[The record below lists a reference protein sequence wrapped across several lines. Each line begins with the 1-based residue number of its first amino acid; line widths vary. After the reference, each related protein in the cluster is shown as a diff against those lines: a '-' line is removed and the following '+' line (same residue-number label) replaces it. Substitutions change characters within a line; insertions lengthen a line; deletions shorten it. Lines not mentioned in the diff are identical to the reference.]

1 MKVFEA
7 KTLMSEATD
16 RAKEYKE
23 LRTQM
28 VNLRKA
34 LQSVAELDDSEFSGK
49 GANNI
54 KAFYHDH
61 VGVTDQWI
69 DYIDMKIAFFNSIA
83 GVVENKGLSDAYVEE
98 SFLEHELA
106 NAHKKSKSIMSEQK
120 KAMKDILN
128 DIDNILPLDLFST
141 ETFKDELADAND
153 KRKKTI
159 EKLGDLDEDL
169 LTDYAMSE
177 PNEQFIKS
185 DFQKLQEATGKGKN
199 ATPIHYNAKAYR
211 ESDIHKNKGDI
222 EKRTEAYLT
231 IKKKEEKER
240 EIKELQ
246 KKLNTLVDDPDEYLK
261 VAKEIG
267 YDNLTTEQ
275 QEYVKSLE
283 FWGNPL
289 RATKDILKEQ
299 IDSVY
304 EGLLAGI
311 DDTEKTVKE
320 YLAPIDAAG
329 KKLGPVYEYY
339 KGKQMAYYDFSKETG
354 EGLLGIAKFGIDLGL
369 DPKGTIKSVFEFD
382 YKKAWDSTWD
392 EVKESWDKNFV
403 HGDMYSQSHYTT
415 YFTLNVASLFISG
428 GGGAVTKS
436 GSVVSQVGK
445 VAEKGISKSGKKG
458 VNSAGNVG
466 KSASKKVVK
475 DTKDFGKLFKKGL
488 ESIPNPFAKELLLA
502 SDVPI
507 NVLNLQKSGQD
518 TIQQI
523 KKSFDVDHG
532 SKENANSSKLT
543 SEAKSVSNMKEFFND
558 GFGKTIKNNVKK
570 TKNQFQG
577 QSIYEVNKKLDNPY
591 LKKGDRFYLDNLHKD
606 HLEVF
611 DKRGNLR
618 VVLNLDGTLNEVK
631 TKNAIGRKLK

>member
-83 GVVENKGLSDAYVEE
+83 GAVEDKGLSDAYIEE

-128 DIDNILPLDLFST
+128 DIDDILPLDLFST

-169 LTDYAMSE
+169 LTEYAMSE

-211 ESDIHKNKGDI
+211 ESDIHKKKGDI

-231 IKKKEEKER
+231 IKKEEAKER
-240 EIKELQ
+240 EIKDLK
-246 KKLNTLVDDPDEYLK
+246 KKLANGVSDPDEYLEI
-261 VAKEIG
+261 AKKIG
-267 YDNLTTEQ
+267 YENLEPAQLQYVVQLEQ
-275 QEYVKSLE
+275 AKQLKSVGESVINAGKTAL
-283 FWGNPL
+283 
-289 RATKDILKEQ
+289 DI
-299 IDSVY
+299 IDGVND
-304 EGLLAGI
+304 GLNDAI
-311 DDTEKTVKE
+311 DDTIYGIKDLVVGAWEFSQLPMELKLAKTITTVLSVPSYPK
-320 YLAPIDAAG
+320 IIWTNIVDSWNDKMINGDAYSRAHYISYAVG
-329 KKLGPVYEYY
+329 NIVG
-339 KGKQMAYYDFSKETG
+339 
-354 EGLLGIAKFGIDLGL
+354 
-369 DPKGTIKSVFEFD
+369 PKGAGAAV
-382 YKKAWDSTWD
+382 
-392 EVKESWDKNFV
+392 
-403 HGDMYSQSHYTT
+403 QTT
-415 YFTLNVASLFISG
+415 
-428 GGGAVTKS
+428 TKLS
-436 GSVVSQVGK
+436 KVGK
-445 VAEKGISKSGKKG
+445 VVEGGTAASHVNKGITKGNNLINPFFKNRYEPALVGIAQDIENTHNVKNTPLLKSIIEEEKNNAFHKINVTFRQGYDTHLVEVEDIVRKKNKGIVGGHNLQNFEKAFIDKGWDLESCIISKREHPTIDGIYEIEYG
-458 VNSAGNVG
+458 LPALDREGNIKPG
-466 KSASKKVVK
+466 ELKKVRTPKTVYDPEK
-475 DTKDFGKLFKKGL
+475 
-488 ESIPNPFAKELLLA
+488 
-502 SDVPI
+502 
-507 NVLNLQKSGQD
+507 
-518 TIQQI
+518 
-523 KKSFDVDHG
+523 
-532 SKENANSSKLT
+532 
-543 SEAKSVSNMKEFFND
+543 VSNEQMLQWGEEAMKNGEVVGRKVTGYAKNGLKFEGYIDEATGEITNFF
-558 GFGKTIKNNVKK
+558 
-570 TKNQFQG
+570 
-577 QSIYEVNKKLDNPY
+577 P
-591 LKKGDRFYLDNLHKD
+591 
-606 HLEVF
+606 
-611 DKRGNLR
+611 
-618 VVLNLDGTLNEVK
+618 TLND
-631 TKNAIGRKLK
+631 

>member
-1 MKVFEA
+1 MPG
-7 KTLMSEATD
+7 LS
-16 RAKEYKE
+16 R
-23 LRTQM
+23 
-28 VNLRKA
+28 
-34 LQSVAELDDSEFSGK
+34 
-49 GANNI
+49 
-54 KAFYHDH
+54 
-61 VGVTDQWI
+61 
-69 DYIDMKIAFFNSIA
+69 
-83 GVVENKGLSDAYVEE
+83 NKGLSDAYVEE

-128 DIDNILPLDLFST
+128 DIDDILTLDLFST

-169 LTDYAMSE
+169 LTEYAMSE

-211 ESDIHKNKGDI
+211 ESDIHKKKGDI

-283 FWGNPL
+283 FWDNPL

-299 IDSVY
+299 IDGVY

-329 KKLGPVYEYY
+329 KKYLGPVYEYY

-369 DPKGTIKSVFEFD
+369 DPEGTIKSVYEFD

-436 GSVVSQVGK
+436 GSVVSKVGR
-445 VAEKGISKSGKKG
+445 VAEKGTSKSGKKG
-458 VNSAGNVG
+458 LNSAGNVG
-466 KSASKKVVK
+466 KSASKKVIK
-475 DTKDFGKLFKKGL
+475 DTKDFGELLKRGL

-502 SDVPI
+502 SDIPI

-523 KKSFDVDHG
+523 KKSFNVDHG
-532 SKENANSSKLT
+532 SKGNANSSKVT

-558 GFGKTIKNNVKK
+558 GFGKSIKNNVTK

>member
-83 GVVENKGLSDAYVEE
+83 GAVEDKGLSDAYIEE

-128 DIDNILPLDLFST
+128 DIDDILPLDLFST
-141 ETFKDELADAND
+141 ENFKNELADAND

-169 LTDYAMSE
+169 LTEYALSE

-211 ESDIHKNKGDI
+211 ESDIHKKKGDI

-240 EIKELQ
+240 EIEKLKERLENYDYADADEFYSMAKTIGYENLTEDQQRYFTQIENTHELTEGFKGVGVGLYDVGKDTVIGLKDLAVGAWEFSQLSDKQ
-246 KKLNTLVDDPDEYLK
+246 KVATTISTVLNTPSYAKIIWQNIADSWNDKFINGDTYSKAHYVTYVIGNLVGLK
-261 VAKEIG
+261 GAGSAVKVSSKIAKTG
-267 YDNLTTEQ
+267 
-275 QEYVKSLE
+275 
-283 FWGNPL
+283 
-289 RATKDILKEQ
+289 ATKVDKVLE
-299 IDSVY
+299 
-304 EGLLAGI
+304 AG
-311 DDTEKTVKE
+311 EKTATNHV
-320 YLAPIDAAG
+320 
-329 KKLGPVYEYY
+329 
-339 KGKQMAYYDFSKETG
+339 
-354 EGLLGIAKFGIDLGL
+354 
-369 DPKGTIKSVFEFD
+369 
-382 YKKAWDSTWD
+382 
-392 EVKESWDKNFV
+392 N
-403 HGDMYSQSHYTT
+403 
-415 YFTLNVASLFISG
+415 
-428 GGGAVTKS
+428 
-436 GSVVSQVGK
+436 
-445 VAEKGISKSGKKG
+445 KGISKGKKYIKSLSGNKDELALVGIAQDIENTYNVKNTSILKKEIQSKQDQFVQAAPYTHKDAFGNTVTTNLKNGHLKNDVHPVTG
-458 VNSAGNVG
+458 VPYDKDGFPIFDPVAEVKID
-466 KSASKKVVK
+466 KSLYLQK
-475 DTKDFGKLFKKGL
+475 DTVQFKK
-488 ESIPNPFAKELLLA
+488 ATELLQQE
-502 SDVPI
+502 I
-507 NVLNLQKSGQD
+507 NKNPELKKHFTEMQLK
-518 TIQQI
+518 QI
-523 KKSFDVDHG
+523 SKGKKPKGFTWHHHQNEGIMQLVDADIHGKTGHTGGRNIWGGG
-532 SKENANSSKLT
+532 SK
-543 SEAKSVSNMKEFFND
+543 
-558 GFGKTIKNNVKK
+558 
-570 TKNQFQG
+570 
-577 QSIYEVNKKLDNPY
+577 Y
-591 LKKGDRFYLDNLHKD
+591 R
-606 HLEVF
+606 
-611 DKRGNLR
+611 
-618 VVLNLDGTLNEVK
+618 
-631 TKNAIGRKLK
+631 

>member
-83 GVVENKGLSDAYVEE
+83 GAVEDKSLSDAYIEE

-128 DIDNILPLDLFST
+128 DIDDILPLDLFST
-141 ETFKDELADAND
+141 ETFKNELADAND

-169 LTDYAMSE
+169 LTEYAMSE

-211 ESDIHKNKGDI
+211 ESDIHKKKGDI

-240 EIKELQ
+240 EIEKLKERLKNYDYADADEFYSMAKTIGYENLTEDQQRYFTQIENTHELTEGFKGVGVGLYDVGKDTVIGLKDLAVGAWEFSQLSDKQ
-246 KKLNTLVDDPDEYLK
+246 KVATTISTVLNTPSYAKIIWKNIADSWNDKFINGDTYSKAHYVTYVIGNLVGLK
-261 VAKEIG
+261 GAGSAVKVSSKIAKTG
-267 YDNLTTEQ
+267 
-275 QEYVKSLE
+275 
-283 FWGNPL
+283 
-289 RATKDILKEQ
+289 ATKVDKVLE
-299 IDSVY
+299 
-304 EGLLAGI
+304 AG
-311 DDTEKTVKE
+311 EKTATNHV
-320 YLAPIDAAG
+320 
-329 KKLGPVYEYY
+329 
-339 KGKQMAYYDFSKETG
+339 
-354 EGLLGIAKFGIDLGL
+354 
-369 DPKGTIKSVFEFD
+369 
-382 YKKAWDSTWD
+382 
-392 EVKESWDKNFV
+392 N
-403 HGDMYSQSHYTT
+403 
-415 YFTLNVASLFISG
+415 
-428 GGGAVTKS
+428 
-436 GSVVSQVGK
+436 
-445 VAEKGISKSGKKG
+445 KGISKGKKYIKSLSGNKDELALVGIAQDIENTYNVKNTSILKKEIQSKQDQFVQAAPYTHKDAFGNTVTTNLKNGHLKNDVHPVTG
-458 VNSAGNVG
+458 VPYDKDGFPIFDPVAEVKID
-466 KSASKKVVK
+466 KSLYLQK
-475 DTKDFGKLFKKGL
+475 DTVQFKK
-488 ESIPNPFAKELLLA
+488 ATELLQQE
-502 SDVPI
+502 I
-507 NVLNLQKSGQD
+507 NKNPELKKHFTEMQLK
-518 TIQQI
+518 QI
-523 KKSFDVDHG
+523 SKGKKPKGFTWHHHQNEGIMQLVDADIHGKTGHTGGRNIWGGG
-532 SKENANSSKLT
+532 SK
-543 SEAKSVSNMKEFFND
+543 
-558 GFGKTIKNNVKK
+558 
-570 TKNQFQG
+570 
-577 QSIYEVNKKLDNPY
+577 Y
-591 LKKGDRFYLDNLHKD
+591 R
-606 HLEVF
+606 
-611 DKRGNLR
+611 
-618 VVLNLDGTLNEVK
+618 
-631 TKNAIGRKLK
+631 

>member
-83 GVVENKGLSDAYVEE
+83 GAVEDKGLSDAYIEE

-128 DIDNILPLDLFST
+128 DIDDILPLDLFST

-169 LTDYAMSE
+169 LTEYAMSE

-211 ESDIHKNKGDI
+211 ESDIHKKKGDI

-240 EIKELQ
+240 EIEKLKERL
-246 KKLNTLVDDPDEYLK
+246 KNYDYADADEFYSM
-261 VAKEIG
+261 AKTIG
-267 YDNLTTEQ
+267 YDNLIEDQ
-275 QEYVKSLE
+275 QRYFTQIENTRELMAGAKGTVTALYDMTAETLDYMAHNHPVDMFINSAVAVYHYDSTFNSIKDAIVTSYVRNVKN
-283 FWGNPL
+283 G
-289 RATKDILKEQ
+289 
-299 IDSVY
+299 
-304 EGLLAGI
+304 
-311 DDTEKTVKE
+311 DTESTAHWITCAAVNIFALKGAGSVAKIGVKT
-320 YLAPIDAAG
+320 AG
-329 KKLGPVYEYY
+329 K
-339 KGKQMAYYDFSKETG
+339 A
-354 EGLLGIAKFGIDLGL
+354 
-369 DPKGTIKSVFEFD
+369 
-382 YKKAWDSTWD
+382 
-392 EVKESWDKNFV
+392 
-403 HGDMYSQSHYTT
+403 
-415 YFTLNVASLFISG
+415 
-428 GGGAVTKS
+428 AV
-436 GSVVSQVGK
+436 
-445 VAEKGISKSGKKG
+445 
-458 VNSAGNVG
+458 
-466 KSASKKVVK
+466 KKV
-475 DTKDFGKLFKKGL
+475 
-488 ESIPNPFAKELLLA
+488 S
-502 SDVPI
+502 
-507 NVLNLQKSGQD
+507 
-518 TIQQI
+518 
-523 KKSFDVDHG
+523 
-532 SKENANSSKLT
+532 
-543 SEAKSVSNMKEFFND
+543 
-558 GFGKTIKNNVKK
+558 
-570 TKNQFQG
+570 
-577 QSIYEVNKKLDNPY
+577 KKLDETPDPLTAIKPFVMREDVVVAGGIPY
-591 LKKGDRFYLDNLHKD
+591 NVINDVSAKDRLLQLAKKLDETRKPFTGQKVNVPWLNKEKYGAYEVKGKVKVKGNIKDVSRRVYTMKDIDINQKDRKGRTNLELMKDGKAPLAKDGTKINLH
-606 HLEVF
+606 HLIQEEPGNMVEIPNSLHTKYSEV
-611 DKRGNLR
+611 
-618 VVLNLDGTLNEVK
+618 
-631 TKNAIGRKLK
+631 IHKLKTDGESFRNNPELKVQYEYFRARYWKWRATQYTE